1 MTMKPAFWALAVVLA
16 ATAAVAREPRV
27 AYPSVAGPALP
38 TATVVL
44 GARIGEHDDH
54 TRLVLEL
61 SDPVKLRV
69 FTLANPDR
77 VIIALPEVLW
87 RLQSPKR
94 PSGTGVIKSYP
105 YGSVCSRGLRLGV
118 GPYPPPGPRTPPPP
132 PPPPRPGSW

>member
-27 AYPSVAGPALP
+27 AYPRVAGPALP

-44 GARIGEHDDH
+44 GARIGEHGDH

-87 RLQSPKR
+87 RVASPAR
-94 PSGTGVIKSYP
+94 P
-105 YGSVCSRGLRLGV
+105 RGLRGLSS
-118 GPYPPPGPRTPPPP
+118 YRH
-132 PPPPRPGSW
+132 GSFRGGGFR

>member
-1 MTMKPAFWALAVVLA
+1 MAMKPAFWALAVVLA

-44 GARIGEHDDH
+44 GARIGEHGDH

-77 VIIALPEVLW
+77 VIVALPEVLW
-87 RLQSPKR
+87 RLQSPER
-94 PSGTGVIKSYP
+94 PSGIGAIKSYR
-105 YGSVCSRGLRLGV
+105 YGSFRAGAESLAIRGIAEIASDDFNR
-118 GPYPPPGPRTPPPP
+118 R
-132 PPPPRPGSW
+132 R

>member
-77 VIIALPEVLW
+77 VIVALPEVLW
-87 RLQSPKR
+87 RLQSPER
-94 PSGTGVIKSYP
+94 PSGIGGIKSYR
-105 YGSVCSRGLRLGV
+105 YGSFPAGGSRLGVDPNAPRGLRKPPFL
-118 GPYPPPGPRTPPPP
+118 PPPW
-132 PPPPRPGSW
+132 GS